1 MNWQSLST
9 KQSIP
14 IIGLPPLHRPALPTC
29 KLRTGWSGRRLLWL
43 FAPLLKL
50 WDQIYLCMSQLA
62 VILFF
67 VKRNTRPYLAPLC
80 LESCQKQWFEMYLF
94 FGLRRPHSRT
104 ETGTNLPPITSLFV
118 LNGKQISHFTATIL
132 SKQNWELSPLSWVSP
147 TKQDSD
153 LSGHDFIRIIG

>member
-1 MNWQSLST
+1 MTIAVHKTEYSNNRT
-9 KQSIP
+9 ATFA
-14 IIGLPPLHRPALPTC
+14 PAGFANMQITNRLI
-29 KLRTGWSGRRLLWL
+29 GRRVLWL

-67 VKRNTRPYLAPLC
+67 VKRNTRPYLASLC

-132 SKQNWELSPLSWVSP
+132 SKQNCELSPLSWVSP
-147 TKQDSD
+147 TKQDAD
-153 LSGHDFIRIIG
+153 LSGQDFIRIIG

>member
-1 MNWQSLST
+1 MTIAVHKTEYSNNRTATFALAGFANMQITNRLIGETSFVIIC
-9 KQSIP
+9 SI
-14 IIGLPPLHRPALPTC
+14 IKT
-29 KLRTGWSGRRLLWL
+29 LR
-43 FAPLLKL
+43 K
-50 WDQIYLCMSQLA
+50 IYLCMSQLA

-67 VKRNTRPYLAPLC
+67 VKRNTRPYLVSLC

-132 SKQNWELSPLSWVSP
+132 SKQNCELSPLSWVSP

-153 LSGHDFIRIIG
+153 LSGQDFIRIIG